1 MPLLGQAAM
10 LLAFDI
16 VPDAIAEHDVWH
28 THEHLPERLSIPGFR
43 RGTRWTAIRGQPRYI
58 VLYEVAEL
66 ATLTSPPYLERLD
79 HPSPWTTKMMPSY
92 RNMSRGFC
100 AVTGSFGAGLGAAS
114 LLVRFAP
121 VPGREGSLR
130 DWLLRDALPPL
141 ASEAGIGSAHLLE
154 GAATPPMTNEQRIR
168 GADAGVDWAVLVT
181 GYSADAV
188 TRVAESGLTHA
199 GFEAHGARGAADA
212 LYRMEYTLTDRD
224 VAT

>member
-16 VPDAIAEHDVWH
+16 VPDAIEEHDAWH

-58 VLYEVAEL
+58 VLYEVADL
-66 ATLTSPPYLERLD
+66 ATLTSPPYLARLD

-100 AVTGSFGAGLGAAS
+100 AVTGSVGSGLGAAG

-121 VPGREGSLR
+121 ASGREGSLR
-130 DWLLRDALPPL
+130 EWLLRDALPPVV
-141 ASEAGIGSAHLLE
+141 SEPGIGSAHLLE

-188 TRVAESGLTHA
+188 ARLAESALA
-199 GFEAHGARGAADA
+199 PAAIDAHGAHGATAA

>member
-16 VPDAIAEHDVWH
+16 VPDAIAEHDAWH

-43 RGTRWTAIRGQPRYI
+43 RGTRWTALRGHPRYI

-66 ATLTSPPYLERLD
+66 ATLTSPPYLARLD
-79 HPSPWTTKMMPSY
+79 HPSPWTTKMMPGY

-100 AVTGSFGAGLGAAS
+100 AVTGSFGSGLGAAS
-114 LLVRFAP
+114 LLVRCAP
-121 VPGREGSLR
+121 APGREASLR
-130 DWLLRDALPPL
+130 DWLLHDVLPRLP
-141 ASEAGIGSAHLLE
+141 SEPGIGSAHLLE

-188 TRVAESGLTHA
+188 ADLAQSALGRAA
-199 GFEAHGARGAADA
+199 FEAHGARVAADA
-212 LYRMEYTLTDRD
+212 VYRMEYTLTDRD
-224 VAT
+224 VAR